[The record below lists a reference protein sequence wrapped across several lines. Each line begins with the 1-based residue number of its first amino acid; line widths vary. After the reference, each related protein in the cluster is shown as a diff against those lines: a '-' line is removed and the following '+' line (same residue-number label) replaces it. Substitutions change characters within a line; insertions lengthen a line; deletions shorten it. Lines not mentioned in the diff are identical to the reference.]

1 VRVAAYEGPR
11 RVVVHEVPD
20 PDLGQHDVL
29 LQVEACGVCGS
40 DVASLLHGH
49 HVAPGQVM
57 GHEMSA
63 RVAALGPRV
72 VGLEPGQRVAVRP
85 MRTCGTCPYCRSG
98 RSHLCGDSARRSLG
112 YGAAGGYAEQVVVTD
127 ASVGAD
133 VIAVRSTLPAE
144 EVLWAEPL
152 AVAVHAVGMARAG
165 RDTSLLVMGA
175 GSVGLCVVAA
185 ARAAGVARVVVVEP
199 RENRRRAA
207 GSLGAE
213 ALAPPDLGGQPAFRA
228 AVDTSGSPAAVSRAA
243 DALEPGGRLVLV
255 GLGDEP
261 VPWPVGPVDVVGS
274 FAYTDDDF
282 RTAVAYLDGGA
293 VSLAR
298 FVTHRFGLS
307 STGEAIAA
315 CADDPSVVKAA
326 VLPQLKEGSQ

>member
-1 VRVAAYEGPR
+1 MRAAAYEGPR
-11 RVVVHEVPD
+11 EVVVHDVPD
-20 PDLGQHDVL
+20 PVVGQDDVL

-40 DVASLLHGH
+40 DVASYLHGH
-49 HVAPGQVM
+49 YVAPGQVM

-63 RVAALGPRV
+63 RVAAFGPGV

-85 MRTCGTCPYCRSG
+85 MRSCGTCPYCRSN
-98 RSHLCGDSARRSLG
+98 RPHLCGESARRSLG
-112 YGAAGGYAEQVVVTD
+112 YGARGGYAERVLITDVV
-127 ASVGAD
+127 VGAD
-133 VIAVRSTLPAE
+133 VVAVHNALPPE

-152 AVAVHAVGMARAG
+152 AVAVHAVAMARPGSTAP
-165 RDTSLLVMGA
+165 LLVVGA

-199 RENRRRAA
+199 RESRRRAA
-207 GSLGAE
+207 ESLGAE
-213 ALAPPDLGGQPAFRA
+213 ALAPSDLGDERCFCS
-228 AVDTSGSPAAVSRAA
+228 AVDTSGSPVAISRAVA
-243 DALEPGGRLVLV
+243 ALEPGGRIVLV
-255 GLGDEP
+255 GLGDAP

-282 RTAVAYLDGGA
+282 RTAVGYLDCGA

-315 CADDPSVVKAA
+315 CAVDPSVVKAA
-326 VLPQLKEGSQ
+326 VFPQRQEGPQ